1 MKIEY
6 NLNKRRIT
14 DMKKISMM
22 ILMIMVTVGMFAC
35 EMKYITTFAGSSSE
49 YKIKDKCATVRQET
63 DKILLQLDHNKDIV
77 CLGKVE
83 ENDSVIM
90 TYDDAGVIKKIIFK
104 KCNKDRMRNKLY
116 YMYLIGLYN
125 ERSVF

>member
-1 MKIEY
+1 
-6 NLNKRRIT
+6 
-14 DMKKISMM
+14 MKKI
-22 ILMIMVTVGMFAC
+22 ILFLCLIGLTNLFSC
-35 EMKYITTFAGSSSE
+35 EMKYAISFAGSSSE

-63 DKILLQLDHNKDIV
+63 NKILLQLDHNKDVV
-77 CLGKVE
+77 CLGKTE
-83 ENDSVIM
+83 ENGSVIM

-104 KCNKDRMRNKLY
+104 KCNKDKMRNKLY

>member
-1 MKIEY
+1 
-6 NLNKRRIT
+6 
-14 DMKKISMM
+14 MKKISMM

-77 CLGKVE
+77 CLDKIE

-90 TYDDAGVIKKIIFK
+90 TYDDAGVIKKRIFK
-104 KCNKDRMRNKLY
+104 KCNKDKMRNKLY

>member
-1 MKIEY
+1 
-6 NLNKRRIT
+6 
-14 DMKKISMM
+14 MKKITTLLLCLLVFGKVFS
-22 ILMIMVTVGMFAC
+22 C
-35 EMKYITTFAGSSSE
+35 EMKYIISFAGCSKE

-63 DKILLQLDHNKDIV
+63 DKILLQLDHNKDTV

-104 KCNKDRMRNKLY
+104 KCNKDKMRNKLY

>member
-1 MKIEY
+1 
-6 NLNKRRIT
+6 
-14 DMKKISMM
+14 MKKITTFVLCLMM
-22 ILMIMVTVGMFAC
+22 IISGMFSC
-35 EMKYITTFAGSSSE
+35 EMKYIISFAGSSSE
-49 YKIKDKCATVRQET
+49 YRVKDKCATVRQET
-63 DKILLQLDHNKDIV
+63 DKMLLQLDHNKYIV
-77 CLGKVE
+77 CLGKVV

-116 YMYLIGLYN
+116 YMYLFGLYN

>member
-1 MKIEY
+1 
-6 NLNKRRIT
+6 
-14 DMKKISMM
+14 MKKI
-22 ILMIMVTVGMFAC
+22 ILFLCLIGLTNVFAC
-35 EMKYITTFAGSSSE
+35 EMKYIISFAGCSTE
-49 YKIKDKCATVRQET
+49 HKIKDKCETVRQET
-63 DKILLQLDHNKDIV
+63 DKMLLQLDHNKDII

-83 ENDSVIM
+83 ENGSIIM

-104 KCNKDRMRNKLY
+104 KCNKNKMRNKLY

>member
-1 MKIEY
+1 
-6 NLNKRRIT
+6 
-14 DMKKISMM
+14 MKKITALLLCLLVFGKVFS
-22 ILMIMVTVGMFAC
+22 C
-35 EMKYITTFAGSSSE
+35 EMKYIISFAGSSSE
-49 YKIKDKCATVRQET
+49 YKIKNKCATVRQET

-104 KCNKDRMRNKLY
+104 KCSKDKMRNKLY

-125 ERSVF
+125 ERGVF